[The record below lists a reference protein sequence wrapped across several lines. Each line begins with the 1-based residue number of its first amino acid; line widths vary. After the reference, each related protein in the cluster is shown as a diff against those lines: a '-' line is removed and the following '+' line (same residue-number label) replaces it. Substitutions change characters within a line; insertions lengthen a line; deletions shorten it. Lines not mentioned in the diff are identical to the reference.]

1 MHEGDAGAMPHAQS
15 QAEPQAPGPLW
26 DHLHQSLPPQLR
38 RNLGPLAEYVD
49 DPRVTDVFVR
59 GTGSVFVDAGEGA
72 HHVTG
77 LALSPS
83 EATDL
88 ARRLI
93 ESGGR
98 RLDEAQPL
106 ADVNLGHGIR
116 VHGVIPPIA
125 RLGAEISLRIHR
137 RGRASLDTLALRDGA
152 ALMPQLISLV
162 QARQSLL
169 ITGATGSGKTTLVGA
184 LMAYAGA
191 TERLVVLEDLAELS
205 IDHPHVVS
213 LECRVANLE
222 GAGEITLARLVRES
236 LRMKPDR
243 LIVGECRGPELADLL
258 QAFLTGHRGGAT
270 TIHAGG
276 IDEIPARLDALGAL
290 AGLSERQLSTQA
302 INAFDRII
310 HVERGEDQQRHL
322 TQGRLVRGLDGS
334 LDVRVDS

>member
-1 MHEGDAGAMPHAQS
+1 M
-15 QAEPQAPGPLW
+15 
-26 DHLHQSLPPQLR
+26 
-38 RNLGPLAEYVD
+38 
-49 DPRVTDVFVR
+49 R
-59 GTGSVFVDAGEGA
+59 GQG
-72 HHVTG
+72 
-77 LALSPS
+77 LSPG

-98 RLDEAQPL
+98 HLDEAQPL

-116 VHGVIPPIA
+116 VHAAIPPIA

-137 RGRASLDTLALRDGA
+137 RTRASLDTLALGDSPR
-152 ALMPQLISLV
+152 LMPHLISLV
-162 QARQSLL
+162 QSRASLL
-169 ITGATGSGKTTLVGA
+169 ITGSTGSGKTTLVGA

-191 TERLVVLEDLAELS
+191 NERLVVLEDLAELS

-270 TIHAGG
+270 TIHAGS
-276 IDEIPARLDALGAL
+276 IHEIPSRLDALGAL
-290 AGLSERQLSTQA
+290 AGLSERQLTTQA
-302 INAFDRII
+302 INAFDRVI
-310 HVERGEDQQRHL
+310 HVEAGDDQQRHL
-322 TQGRLVRGLDGS
+322 TQGRLVLGPDGS
-334 LDVRVDS
+334 LDVRVDP

>member
-1 MHEGDAGAMPHAQS
+1 MS
-15 QAEPQAPGPLW
+15 APPAPLW
-26 DHLHQSLPPQLR
+26 AHLHPSLPPALR
-38 RNLGPLAEYVD
+38 RDLGVLADYVD
-49 DPRVTDVFVR
+49 DPRVTDIFVR
-59 GTGSVFVDAGEGA
+59 GSGAISVDTGQGANAVRGPGLSQGE
-72 HHVTG
+72 
-77 LALSPS
+77 AL
-83 EATDL
+83 DL

-98 RLDEAQPL
+98 HLDEAQPL

-116 VHGVIPPIA
+116 VHAAIPPIA

-137 RGRASLDTLALRDGA
+137 RARASLDTLALRDSARLVPG
-152 ALMPQLISLV
+152 LISLV
-162 QARQSLL
+162 QSRASLL
-169 ITGATGSGKTTLVGA
+169 ITGSTGSGKTTLVGA

-191 TERLVVLEDLAELS
+191 NERLVVLEDLAELS

-270 TIHAGG
+270 TIHAGSVH
-276 IDEIPARLDALGAL
+276 EVPSRLDALGAL
-290 AGLSERQLSTQA
+290 AGLSERQLTTQA
-302 INAFDRII
+302 INAFDRVI
-310 HVERGEDQQRHL
+310 HVEAGDDQQRHL
-322 TQGRLVRGLDGS
+322 TQGRLVLGPDRS
-334 LDVRVDS
+334 LDVRVDF

>member
-1 MHEGDAGAMPHAQS
+1 MS
-15 QAEPQAPGPLW
+15 APPAPLW
-26 DHLHQSLPPQLR
+26 AHLHQSLPPALR
-38 RNLGPLAEYVD
+38 RDLGVLADYVD
-49 DPRVTDVFVR
+49 DPRVTDIFVR
-59 GTGSVFVDAGEGA
+59 GSGAISVDTGQGANAVRGPGLSQGEA
-72 HHVTG
+72 M
-77 LALSPS
+77 
-83 EATDL
+83 DL

-98 RLDEAQPL
+98 HLDEAQPL

-116 VHGVIPPIA
+116 VHAAIPPIA

-137 RGRASLDTLALRDGA
+137 RARASLDTLALRDSARLVPG
-152 ALMPQLISLV
+152 LISLV
-162 QARQSLL
+162 QSRASLL
-169 ITGATGSGKTTLVGA
+169 ITGSTGSGKTTLVGA

-191 TERLVVLEDLAELS
+191 NERLVVLEDLAELS

-270 TIHAGG
+270 TIHAGSVR
-276 IDEIPARLDALGAL
+276 EVPSRLDALGAL
-290 AGLSERQLSTQA
+290 AGLSERQLTTQA
-302 INAFDRII
+302 INAFDRVI
-310 HVERGEDQQRHL
+310 HVEAGDDQQRHI
-322 TQGRLVRGLDGS
+322 TQGRLVLGPDGS
-334 LDVRVDS
+334 LDVRVDF

>member
-1 MHEGDAGAMPHAQS
+1 MM
-15 QAEPQAPGPLW
+15 PGPSALLW
-26 DHLHQSLPPQLR
+26 THLHQSLPPALR
-38 RNLGPLAEYVD
+38 RTLGVLAEYVD

-59 GTGSVFVDAGEGA
+59 GTGSVFVDTGQGA
-72 HHVTG
+72 RHIVG
-77 LALSPS
+77 LVLSSS

-93 ESGGR
+93 EFGGR
-98 RLDEAQPL
+98 HLDEAQPL

-116 VHGVIPPIA
+116 VHAAIPPIA

-137 RGRASLDTLALRDGA
+137 RAQASLDTLALSDSAR
-152 ALMPQLISLV
+152 LMPQLISLV
-162 QARQSLL
+162 QSRASLL
-169 ITGATGSGKTTLVGA
+169 VTGSTGSGKTTLVGA

-191 TERLVVLEDLAELS
+191 NERLVVLEDLAELS

-270 TIHAGG
+270 TIHAGS
-276 IDEIPARLDALGAL
+276 IHEIPVRLDALGAL
-290 AGLSERQLSTQA
+290 AGLSERQLTTQA
-302 INAFDRII
+302 INAFDRVI
-310 HVERGEDQQRHL
+310 HVEAGDDQQRHL
-322 TQGRLVRGLDGS
+322 TQGRLVLGADGS

>member
-1 MHEGDAGAMPHAQS
+1 MS
-15 QAEPQAPGPLW
+15 APTTPLW
-26 DHLHQSLPPQLR
+26 AQLHQSIPPALR
-38 RNLGPLAEYVD
+38 GNLGVLAEYVD

-59 GTGSVFVDAGEGA
+59 GGGEIAVNTGEGA
-72 HHVTG
+72 SPVRG
-77 LALSPS
+77 LALRPGDAI
-83 EATDL
+83 EL
-88 ARRLI
+88 AKRLV

-116 VHGVIPPIA
+116 VHAAIPPIA
-125 RLGAEISLRIHR
+125 RGGAEISLRIHR
-137 RGRASLDTLALRDGA
+137 RAKASLDTLALRDSA
-152 ALMPQLISLV
+152 RLVPQLIGLV
-162 QARQSLL
+162 HSRQSLL

-191 TERLVVLEDLAELS
+191 NERLVVLEDLAELS

-243 LIVGECRGPELADLL
+243 LIVGECRGAELADLL

-270 TIHAGG
+270 TIHAGS
-276 IDEIPARLDALGAL
+276 IREIPARLDALGAL
-290 AGLSERQLSTQA
+290 AGLSERQLTTQA
-302 INAFDRII
+302 INAFDRVI
-310 HVERGEDQQRHL
+310 HVDAGDAQQRQL
-322 TQGRLVRGLDGS
+322 TQGRLVLGPDGGLDV
-334 LDVRVDS
+334 LVDP

>member
-1 MHEGDAGAMPHAQS
+1 MS
-15 QAEPQAPGPLW
+15 APPAPLW
-26 DHLHQSLPPQLR
+26 AHLHPSLPPALR
-38 RNLGPLAEYVD
+38 RDLGVLADYVD
-49 DPRVTDVFVR
+49 DPRVTDIFVR
-59 GTGSVFVDAGEGA
+59 GSGAISVDTGQGANAVRGPGLSQGE
-72 HHVTG
+72 
-77 LALSPS
+77 AL
-83 EATDL
+83 DL

-98 RLDEAQPL
+98 HLDEAQPL

-116 VHGVIPPIA
+116 VHAAIPPVA

-137 RGRASLDTLALRDGA
+137 RARASLDTLALRDSARLVPG
-152 ALMPQLISLV
+152 LISLV
-162 QARQSLL
+162 QSRASLL
-169 ITGATGSGKTTLVGA
+169 ITGSTGSGKTTLVGA

-191 TERLVVLEDLAELS
+191 NERLVVLEDLAELS

-270 TIHAGG
+270 TIHAGSVH
-276 IDEIPARLDALGAL
+276 EVPSRLDALGAL
-290 AGLSERQLSTQA
+290 AGLSERQLTTQA
-302 INAFDRII
+302 INAFDRVI
-310 HVERGEDQQRHL
+310 HVEAGDDQQRHL
-322 TQGRLVRGLDGS
+322 TQGRLVLGPDGS
-334 LDVRVDS
+334 LDVRVDF

>member
-1 MHEGDAGAMPHAQS
+1 MS
-15 QAEPQAPGPLW
+15 APPAPLW
-26 DHLHQSLPPQLR
+26 AHLHQSLPPALR
-38 RNLGPLAEYVD
+38 RDLGVLADYVD
-49 DPRVTDVFVR
+49 DPRVTDIFVR
-59 GTGSVFVDAGEGA
+59 GSGAISVDTGQGANAGRGP
-72 HHVTG
+72 G
-77 LALSPS
+77 LSQGEAL
-83 EATDL
+83 DL

-98 RLDEAQPL
+98 HLDEAQPL

-116 VHGVIPPIA
+116 VHAAIPPIA

-137 RGRASLDTLALRDGA
+137 RARASLDTLALSNSARLVPG
-152 ALMPQLISLV
+152 LISLV
-162 QARQSLL
+162 QSRASLL
-169 ITGATGSGKTTLVGA
+169 ITGSTGSGKTTLVGA

-191 TERLVVLEDLAELS
+191 NERLVVLEDLAELS

-270 TIHAGG
+270 TIHAGSVR
-276 IDEIPARLDALGAL
+276 EVPSRLDALGAL
-290 AGLSERQLSTQA
+290 AGLSERQLTTQA
-302 INAFDRII
+302 INAFDRVI
-310 HVERGEDQQRHL
+310 HVEAGDDQQRHI
-322 TQGRLVRGLDGS
+322 TQGRLVLGPDGS
-334 LDVRVDS
+334 LDVRVDF

>member
-1 MHEGDAGAMPHAQS
+1 MS
-15 QAEPQAPGPLW
+15 APPAPLW
-26 DHLHQSLPPQLR
+26 AHLHQSLPPALR
-38 RNLGPLAEYVD
+38 RDLGVLADYVD
-49 DPRVTDVFVR
+49 DPRVTDIFVR
-59 GTGSVFVDAGEGA
+59 GSGAISVDTGQGANAVRGPGLSQGE
-72 HHVTG
+72 
-77 LALSPS
+77 AL
-83 EATDL
+83 DL

-98 RLDEAQPL
+98 HLDEAQPL

-116 VHGVIPPIA
+116 VHAAIPPIA

-137 RGRASLDTLALRDGA
+137 RSRASLDTLALRDSARLVPG
-152 ALMPQLISLV
+152 LISLV
-162 QARQSLL
+162 QSRASLL
-169 ITGATGSGKTTLVGA
+169 ITGSTGSGKTTLVGA

-191 TERLVVLEDLAELS
+191 NERLVVLEDLAELS

-270 TIHAGG
+270 TIHAGSVH
-276 IDEIPARLDALGAL
+276 EIPSRLDALGAL
-290 AGLSERQLSTQA
+290 AGLSERQLTTQA
-302 INAFDRII
+302 INAFDRVI
-310 HVERGEDQQRHL
+310 HVEAGDDQQRHI
-322 TQGRLVRGLDGS
+322 TQGRLVLGPDGS
-334 LDVRVDS
+334 LDVRVDF

>member
-1 MHEGDAGAMPHAQS
+1 MS
-15 QAEPQAPGPLW
+15 APPAPLW
-26 DHLHQSLPPQLR
+26 AHLHPSLPPALR
-38 RNLGPLAEYVD
+38 RDLGVLADYVD
-49 DPRVTDVFVR
+49 DPRVTDIFVR
-59 GTGSVFVDAGEGA
+59 GSGAISVDTGQGANAVRGPGLSQGE
-72 HHVTG
+72 
-77 LALSPS
+77 AL
-83 EATDL
+83 DL

-98 RLDEAQPL
+98 HLDEAQPL

-116 VHGVIPPIA
+116 VHAAIPPIA

-137 RGRASLDTLALRDGA
+137 RARASLDTLALRDSARLVPG
-152 ALMPQLISLV
+152 LISLV
-162 QARQSLL
+162 QSRASLL
-169 ITGATGSGKTTLVGA
+169 ITGSTGSGKTTLVGA

-191 TERLVVLEDLAELS
+191 NERLVVLEDLAELS

-270 TIHAGG
+270 TIHAGSVH
-276 IDEIPARLDALGAL
+276 EVPSRLDALGAL
-290 AGLSERQLSTQA
+290 AGLSERQLTTQA
-302 INAFDRII
+302 INAFDRVI
-310 HVERGEDQQRHL
+310 HVEAGDDQQRHL
-322 TQGRLVRGLDGS
+322 TQGRLVLGPDGS
-334 LDVRVDS
+334 LDVRVDF

>member
-1 MHEGDAGAMPHAQS
+1 MS
-15 QAEPQAPGPLW
+15 APPAPLW
-26 DHLHQSLPPQLR
+26 AHLHQSLPPALR
-38 RNLGPLAEYVD
+38 RDLGVLADYVD
-49 DPRVTDVFVR
+49 DPRVTDIFVR
-59 GTGSVFVDAGEGA
+59 GSGAISVDTGQGANAVRGPGLSQGE
-72 HHVTG
+72 
-77 LALSPS
+77 AL
-83 EATDL
+83 DL

-98 RLDEAQPL
+98 HLDEAQPL

-116 VHGVIPPIA
+116 VHAAIPPVA

-137 RGRASLDTLALRDGA
+137 RARASLDTLALRDSARLVPG
-152 ALMPQLISLV
+152 LISLV
-162 QARQSLL
+162 QSRASLL
-169 ITGATGSGKTTLVGA
+169 ITGSTGSGKTTLVGA

-191 TERLVVLEDLAELS
+191 NERLVVLEDLAELS

-270 TIHAGG
+270 TIHAGSVH
-276 IDEIPARLDALGAL
+276 EIPSRLDALGAL
-290 AGLSERQLSTQA
+290 AGLSERQLTTQA
-302 INAFDRII
+302 INAFDRVI
-310 HVERGEDQQRHL
+310 HVEAGDDQQRHL
-322 TQGRLVRGLDGS
+322 TQGRLVIGPDGS
-334 LDVRVDS
+334 LDVRVDF

>member
-1 MHEGDAGAMPHAQS
+1 MS
-15 QAEPQAPGPLW
+15 APPAPLW
-26 DHLHQSLPPQLR
+26 AHLHQSLPPALR
-38 RNLGPLAEYVD
+38 RDLGVLADYVD
-49 DPRVTDVFVR
+49 DPRVTDIFVR
-59 GTGSVFVDAGEGA
+59 GSGAISVDTGQGANAVRGPGLSQGE
-72 HHVTG
+72 
-77 LALSPS
+77 AL
-83 EATDL
+83 DL

-98 RLDEAQPL
+98 HLDEAQPL

-116 VHGVIPPIA
+116 VHAAIPPIA

-137 RGRASLDTLALRDGA
+137 RARASLDTLALRDSARLVPG
-152 ALMPQLISLV
+152 LISLV
-162 QARQSLL
+162 QSRASLL
-169 ITGATGSGKTTLVGA
+169 ITGSTGSGKTTLVGA

-191 TERLVVLEDLAELS
+191 NERLVVLEDLAELS

-270 TIHAGG
+270 TIHAGSVR
-276 IDEIPARLDALGAL
+276 EVPSRLDALGAL
-290 AGLSERQLSTQA
+290 AGLSERQLTTQA
-302 INAFDRII
+302 INAFDRVI
-310 HVERGEDQQRHL
+310 HVEAGDDQQRHI
-322 TQGRLVRGLDGS
+322 TQGRLVLGPDGS
-334 LDVRVDS
+334 LDVRVDF

>member
-1 MHEGDAGAMPHAQS
+1 MP
-15 QAEPQAPGPLW
+15 APSAPLW
-26 DHLHQSLPPQLR
+26 AHLHQSIPPVLR
-38 RNLGPLAEYVD
+38 RNLGVLAEHVD
-49 DPRVTDVFVR
+49 DPRVTDIFVR
-59 GTGSVFVDAGEGA
+59 GTGAICVDTGQGA
-72 HHVTG
+72 SPVRG
-77 LALSPS
+77 QGLSPG

-98 RLDEAQPL
+98 HLDEAQPL

-116 VHGVIPPIA
+116 VHAAIPPIA

-137 RGRASLDTLALRDGA
+137 RTRASLDTLALCDSAR
-152 ALMPQLISLV
+152 LMPHLISLV
-162 QARQSLL
+162 QSRASLL
-169 ITGATGSGKTTLVGA
+169 ITGSTGSGKTTLVGA

-191 TERLVVLEDLAELS
+191 NERLVVLEDLAELS

-270 TIHAGG
+270 TIHAGS
-276 IDEIPARLDALGAL
+276 IHEIPSRLDALGAL
-290 AGLSERQLSTQA
+290 AGLSERQLTTQA
-302 INAFDRII
+302 INAFDRVI
-310 HVERGEDQQRHL
+310 HVEAGDDQQRHL
-322 TQGRLVRGLDGS
+322 TQGRLVLGPDGS

>member
-1 MHEGDAGAMPHAQS
+1 MS
-15 QAEPQAPGPLW
+15 APPAPLW
-26 DHLHQSLPPQLR
+26 AHLHPSLPPALR
-38 RNLGPLAEYVD
+38 RDLGVLADYVD
-49 DPRVTDVFVR
+49 DPRVTDIFVR
-59 GTGSVFVDAGEGA
+59 GSGAISVDTGQGA
-72 HHVTG
+72 NAVRGPG
-77 LALSPS
+77 LSQS
-83 EATDL
+83 EAIDL

-98 RLDEAQPL
+98 HLDEAQPL

-116 VHGVIPPIA
+116 VHAAIPPIA

-137 RGRASLDTLALRDGA
+137 RARASLDTLALRDSARLVPG
-152 ALMPQLISLV
+152 LISLV
-162 QARQSLL
+162 QSRASLL
-169 ITGATGSGKTTLVGA
+169 ITGSTGSGKTTLVGA

-191 TERLVVLEDLAELS
+191 NERLVVLEDLAELS

-270 TIHAGG
+270 TIHAGSVH
-276 IDEIPARLDALGAL
+276 EVPSRLDALGAL
-290 AGLSERQLSTQA
+290 AGLSERQLTTQA
-302 INAFDRII
+302 INAFDRVI
-310 HVERGEDQQRHL
+310 HVEAGDDQQRHI
-322 TQGRLVRGLDGS
+322 TQGRLVLGPDGS
-334 LDVRVDS
+334 LDVRVDF